1 MANFGVS
8 NSTAMA
14 GSAQLA
20 MGSSYSNLIIVAPS
34 SGAMVSNGA
43 SVGLKRGKIY
53 DILVGTNG
61 TPADNFME
69 FDLARVTASTTL
81 TWTGSVSSVSS
92 GYPLD
97 PADPG
102 FQAFVTINTSAGSSA
117 GSIATGEPWYV
128 GINQR
133 ASYRW
138 VAAPGSEI
146 VYPAVSSGV
155 AGGGNGVA
163 LRARSAAYTGTA
175 TGNVLFQEQ

>member
-1 MANFGVS
+1 MANYGIS
-8 NSTAMA
+8 NSTAAA

-20 MGSSYSNLIIVAPS
+20 MGSSYSNLILIAPS
-34 SGAMVSNGA
+34 SGAMVSNPA
-43 SVGLKRGKIY
+43 AVGLRRGKIY

-69 FDLARVTASTTL
+69 FDMARVTAGTTL

-92 GYPLD
+92 VYDLD
-97 PADPG
+97 LADLG
-102 FQAFVTINTSAGSSA
+102 FNALAVINTSAGSSA
-117 GSIATGEPWYV
+117 GSIATAQPWYV

-138 VAAPGSEI
+138 VAAPGSEL
-146 VYPAVSSGV
+146 VYPAVSSAT
-155 AGGGNGVA
+155 AGAGLA

-175 TGNVLFQEQ
+175 TGTVLFTEQ